1 MPQTKLRVL
10 FVEASQDDLQQT
22 LAKLAENGYLI
33 EHQRVEDADAM
44 QSALLANQWDI
55 VLCSYNPPAFGGL
68 EALSLMQSLGI
79 ELPFLFLSHN
89 LREENI
95 IGAIQAGAG
104 DYIFKG
110 SLSRLIPAVEHYL
123 SVAVIRREHRQMLL
137 DLKENQT
144 RLLALISNLPGMAYQ
159 LFQSNA
165 GELTF
170 PYISEG
176 CYELLGVHPQDLQHE
191 PALFFNM
198 LHPDDLNS
206 YQSSMQTSTENLT
219 FIYWEGRIKSLPAGT
234 LLAGSRPLR
243 SDSEVGG
250 LLAGS
255 RPLRSDSEV
264 GGIKWVNL
272 RSCPRKMPHGVQWEG
287 MMFNITERKLA
298 EIEII
303 RSQEQL
309 RELSAHIQDVREQ
322 ERLSLA
328 REVHDDM
335 GSMLTA
341 IKMDIAW
348 LNSRLT
354 NKEPA
359 LIAKIK
365 DIDNLVTRCAAAASN
380 ISRNLR
386 PSALDCFGIVA
397 AIEVEASEFEQRTS
411 ITCLLDT
418 VDEGVAVPP
427 NIAITLFRIFQEAL
441 NNIMKH
447 AQATKV
453 RVMIH
458 NRIHSVEL
466 TVSDNGCG
474 LSEPDR
480 LKPRSF
486 GLRGIQERVARF
498 GGEVRISGK
507 PGQGTTIAVSIPQ
520 AAIETEIAQ
529 APQQLLF

>member
-1 MPQTKLRVL
+1 MPQTQLRVL

-22 LAKLAENGYLI
+22 LAKLADSGYLV
-33 EHQRVEDADAM
+33 EYQRVEDADAM
-44 QSALLANQWDI
+44 KSALLEERWDI

-68 EALSLMQSLGI
+68 EALSLMQSLNI
-79 ELPFLFLSHN
+79 DLPFLFLSHN

-95 IGAIQAGAG
+95 ISAIQAGAG
-104 DYIFKG
+104 DYIFRG
-110 SLSRLIPAVEHYL
+110 SLNRLIPAVEHYL
-123 SVAVIRREHRQMLL
+123 REANIRREHRQMLL

-144 RLLALISNLPGMAYQ
+144 RLQALISNLPGMAYQ
-159 LFQSNA
+159 LLHTQS
-165 GELTF
+165 GEASF
-170 PYISEG
+170 PYVSEG
-176 CYELLGVHPQDLQHE
+176 CYALLGIHPQDLE
-191 PALFFNM
+191 RDPALFFGM
-198 LHPDDLNS
+198 LHLQDLNS
-206 YQSSMQTSTENLT
+206 YQLAMQTSAQNLT
-219 FIYWEGRIKSLPAGT
+219 FMYWEGRIKSMPDGEI
-234 LLAGSRPLR
+234 R
-243 SDSEVGG
+243 
-250 LLAGS
+250 
-255 RPLRSDSEV
+255 
-264 GGIKWVNL
+264 WVNL
-272 RSCPRKMPHGVQWEG
+272 RCSPRKMPQGMQWEG

-298 EIEII
+298 EIESV
-303 RSQEQL
+303 RSQQQL
-309 RELSAHIQDVREQ
+309 RELSDHIQDVREQ

-348 LNSRLT
+348 LSSRLP
-354 NKEPA
+354 NQEAA
-359 LIAKIK
+359 LAAKIK
-365 DIDNLVTRCAAAASN
+365 DIENLVTRCASAASN

-397 AIEVEASEFEQRTS
+397 AIEVEASEFEQRTG

-447 AQATKV
+447 AQASKV
-453 RVMIH
+453 RVLIH
-458 NRIHSVEL
+458 NRINSVEL

-474 LSEPDR
+474 LTEPDR

-498 GGEVRISGK
+498 AGEVRITSK
-507 PGQGTTIAVSIPQ
+507 TGQGTTIAVSIPQ

-529 APQQLLF
+529 APQQTLF

>member
-1 MPQTKLRVL
+1 MPQKNLRVL
-10 FVEASQDDLQQT
+10 FVEASHDDLQQA
-22 LAKLAENGYLI
+22 LAKLADNGYLV
-33 EHQRVEDADAM
+33 EHQRVEDAAAM
-44 QSALLANQWDI
+44 KSALLKEHWDI

-68 EALSLMQSLGI
+68 EALTLMQSLNI
-79 ELPFLFLSHN
+79 DLPFLFLSHN

-95 IGAIQAGAG
+95 IRAIQAGAG

-110 SLSRLIPAVEHYL
+110 NLNRLIPAVEHYL
-123 SVAVIRREHRQMLL
+123 REANIRREHRQMLL

-144 RLLALISNLPGMAYQ
+144 RLHALISNLPGMAYQ
-159 LFQSNA
+159 LLQSST
-165 GELTF
+165 EEVTF
-170 PYISEG
+170 PYVSEG
-176 CYELLGVHPQDLQHE
+176 CYDLLGVLSKDLEQN

-198 LHPDDLNS
+198 LHPADLNS
-206 YQSSMQTSTENLT
+206 YKKAMKASAKSLT
-219 FIYWEGRIKSLPAGT
+219 FVYWEGRIKSLPDG
-234 LLAGSRPLR
+234 
-243 SDSEVGG
+243 E
-250 LLAGS
+250 
-255 RPLRSDSEV
+255 
-264 GGIKWVNL
+264 IKWVNL
-272 RSCPRKMPHGVQWEG
+272 RCSPRKMPQGVQWEG

-298 EIEII
+298 EIEIM

-341 IKMDIAW
+341 IKLDIAW
-348 LNSRLT
+348 LGSRLD
-354 NKEPA
+354 NSESA
-359 LIAKIK
+359 LAAKVK
-365 DIDNLVTRCAAAASN
+365 DIENLVTKCAAAAGN

-397 AIEVEASEFEQRTS
+397 AIEIEASEFEQRTS
-411 ITCLLDT
+411 ISCELDT
-418 VDEGVAVPP
+418 IEESAAVDP

-447 AQATKV
+447 AQASKV
-453 RVMIH
+453 KVTMC
-458 NRIHSVEL
+458 NSKKNVKL
-466 TVSDNGCG
+466 TVADNGRG

-498 GGEVRISGK
+498 GGEVTISGK
-507 PGQGTTIAVSIPQ
+507 PGHGTTISVSIPH
-520 AAIETEIAQ
+520 AAVEAEMDQTAQ
-529 APQQLLF
+529 QTLF

>member
-1 MPQTKLRVL
+1 MPRNKLRVL
-10 FVEASQDDLQQT
+10 FVEASQDDLHQT
-22 LAKLAENGYLI
+22 LAKLADNGYLVD
-33 EHQRVEDADAM
+33 HQRVEDADAM
-44 QSALLANQWDI
+44 KSALLGERWDI

-68 EALSLMQSLGI
+68 EALSLMQSLSI
-79 ELPFLFLSHN
+79 DLPLLFLSHN

-95 IGAIQAGAG
+95 IRAIQAGAG

-110 SLSRLIPAVEHYL
+110 NLNRLVPAIEHYL
-123 SVAVIRREHRQMLL
+123 HEAIIRREHRQMLL

-144 RLLALISNLPGMAYQ
+144 RLHALISNLPGMAYQ
-159 LFQSNA
+159 LLQTDT
-165 GELTF
+165 GEVSF
-170 PYISEG
+170 PYVSEG
-176 CYELLGVHPQDLQHE
+176 CFDLLGMHPQDLE
-191 PALFFNM
+191 GNPALFFDM
-198 LHPDDLNS
+198 LHPADLNS
-206 YQSSMQTSTENLT
+206 YKKAMLASAQNLT
-219 FIYWEGRIKSLPAGT
+219 FMYWEGRIKPFPDA
-234 LLAGSRPLR
+234 
-243 SDSEVGG
+243 E
-250 LLAGS
+250 
-255 RPLRSDSEV
+255 
-264 GGIKWVNL
+264 IKWVNL
-272 RSCPRKMPHGVQWEG
+272 RCCPRKMPQGIQWEG
-287 MMFNITERKLA
+287 MIFNITERKLA
-298 EIEII
+298 EIEAM

-322 ERLSLA
+322 ERLALA

-348 LNSRLT
+348 LSSRLV
-354 NKEPA
+354 NNEPS
-359 LIAKIK
+359 LTEKIK
-365 DIDNLVTRCAAAASN
+365 GIDNLVTRCAAAASN

-386 PSALDCFGIVA
+386 PGALDSFGIIA
-397 AIEVEASEFEQRTS
+397 AIEIEANEFEQRTN

-418 VDEGVAVPP
+418 VDEDVAVSP

-447 AQATKV
+447 AHASKV
-453 RVMIH
+453 RVLIH
-458 NRIHSVEL
+458 NRRKSVEL

-498 GGEVRISGK
+498 GGEVRISSK

-520 AAIETEIAQ
+520 AAVETEIEQ
-529 APQQLLF
+529 APQQSLF

>member
-1 MPQTKLRVL
+1 
-10 FVEASQDDLQQT
+10 
-22 LAKLAENGYLI
+22 
-33 EHQRVEDADAM
+33 
-44 QSALLANQWDI
+44 
-55 VLCSYNPPAFGGL
+55 
-68 EALSLMQSLGI
+68 
-79 ELPFLFLSHN
+79 
-89 LREENI
+89 
-95 IGAIQAGAG
+95 
-104 DYIFKG
+104 
-110 SLSRLIPAVEHYL
+110 
-123 SVAVIRREHRQMLL
+123 
-137 DLKENQT
+137 
-144 RLLALISNLPGMAYQ
+144 
-159 LFQSNA
+159 
-165 GELTF
+165 
-170 PYISEG
+170 
-176 CYELLGVHPQDLQHE
+176 
-191 PALFFNM
+191 M
-198 LHPDDLNS
+198 LHSADLDS
-206 YQSSMQTSTENLT
+206 YRQAMLSSAKNLD
-219 FIYWEGRIKSLPAGT
+219 FLYWEGRINSLPDGET
-234 LLAGSRPLR
+234 R
-243 SDSEVGG
+243 
-250 LLAGS
+250 
-255 RPLRSDSEV
+255 
-264 GGIKWVNL
+264 WVNL
-272 RSCPRKMPHGVQWEG
+272 RCCPRKMPQGVQWEG

-303 RSQEQL
+303 RSREQL
-309 RELSAHIQDVREQ
+309 RELSDHIQDVREQ

-354 NKEPA
+354 NQEPA
-359 LIAKIK
+359 LTAKIK
-365 DIDNLVTRCAAAASN
+365 DVENLVTRCAAAASN

-397 AIEVEASEFEQRTS
+397 AIEVEASEFEQRTG

-447 AQATKV
+447 AQASKV
-453 RVMIH
+453 RVLIH

-498 GGEVRISGK
+498 AGEVRISSK

-520 AAIETEIAQ
+520 AAIETEITL
-529 APQQLLF
+529 APQQSLF

>member
-1 MPQTKLRVL
+1 MPQMKLRVL

-22 LAKLAENGYLI
+22 LAKLADNGYLV
-33 EHQRVEDADAM
+33 EYQRVEDADTM
-44 QSALLANQWDI
+44 KSALLENQWDI

-68 EALSLMQSLGI
+68 EALSLMQSLSI
-79 ELPFLFLSHN
+79 DLPFLFLSHN

-110 SLSRLIPAVEHYL
+110 SLNRLIPAVEHYL
-123 SVAVIRREHRQMLL
+123 HEATIRREHRQTLL
-137 DLKENQT
+137 DLEENQT
-144 RLLALISNLPGMAYQ
+144 RWHALISNLPGMAYQ
-159 LFQSNA
+159 LFQSNS
-165 GELTF
+165 GEVTF
-170 PYISEG
+170 PYVSEG
-176 CYELLGVHPQDLQHE
+176 CYELLGVHPQDLQHQ

-198 LHPDDLNS
+198 LHPADFNS
-206 YQSSMQTSTENLT
+206 YQSAMQTAGKNMS
-219 FIYWEGRIKSLPAGT
+219 FMYWEGRIESLPAGD
-234 LLAGSRPLR
+234 LIAGSCP
-243 SDSEVGG
+243 SAVGG
-250 LLAGS
+250 T
-255 RPLRSDSEV
+255 
-264 GGIKWVNL
+264 KWVNL
-272 RSCPRKMPHGVQWEG
+272 RCSPRKVPEGLQWEG
-287 MMFNITERKLA
+287 MIFNITERKLA

-322 ERLSLA
+322 ERLSLS

-348 LNSRLT
+348 LSRRLT
-354 NKEPA
+354 SNDPA
-359 LIAKIK
+359 LSAKIT
-365 DIDNLVTRCAAAASN
+365 DIENLVTRCAAAASN
-380 ISRNLR
+380 IARNLR

-397 AIEVEASEFEQRTS
+397 AIEVEANEFEQRTNIS
-411 ITCLLDT
+411 CLLDT
-418 VDEGVAVPP
+418 IDEGVAVPP

-453 RVMIH
+453 RVLIH

-486 GLRGIQERVARF
+486 GLRGVQERVARF

-507 PGQGTTIAVSIPQ
+507 SGQGTTIAVSIPQ
-520 AAIETEIAQ
+520 AAIDAEIAQ
-529 APQQLLF
+529 APQQPLF

>member
-1 MPQTKLRVL
+1 MPQKKIRVL

-22 LAKLAENGYLI
+22 LAKLADNEYLV
-33 EHQRVEDADAM
+33 EYQRVEGADAM
-44 QSALLANQWDI
+44 KAALLDQHWDI

-68 EALSLMQSLGI
+68 EALSLMQSLNI
-79 ELPFLFLSHN
+79 DLPFLFLSHN

-95 IGAIQAGAG
+95 IRAIQAGAG

-110 SLSRLIPAVEHYL
+110 SLNRLIPAIEHYL
-123 SVAVIRREHRQMLL
+123 REATIRREHRQMLV

-144 RLLALISNLPGMAYQ
+144 RLHALISNLPGMAYQ
-159 LFQSNA
+159 LL
-165 GELTF
+165 LTSADEVSF
-170 PYISEG
+170 PYVSEG
-176 CYELLGVHPQDLQHE
+176 SYDLLGIVSHDLE
-191 PALFFNM
+191 LNPALFFSM
-198 LHPDDLNS
+198 LHPEDIGS
-206 YQSSMQTSTENLT
+206 YIQTMDASAQNLT
-219 FIYWEGRIKSLPAGT
+219 FVYWEGRIKSLPDDEVKWID
-234 LLAGSRPLR
+234 LR
-243 SDSEVGG
+243 CS
-250 LLAGS
+250 
-255 RPLRSDSEV
+255 
-264 GGIKWVNL
+264 
-272 RSCPRKMPHGVQWEG
+272 PRKMPHGVQWEG

-298 EIEII
+298 EIEAL

-348 LNSRLT
+348 IDSRL
-354 NKEPA
+354 NKKESA
-359 LIAKIK
+359 LTEKIA
-365 DIDNLVTRCAAAASN
+365 DIENLVTRCAAAASN

-386 PSALDCFGIVA
+386 PSALDSFGIVA
-397 AIEVEASEFEQRTS
+397 AIEIEASEFEKRTN

-418 VDEGVAVPP
+418 VDEDVAVPP
-427 NIAITLFRIFQEAL
+427 NISITLFRIFQEAL

-447 AQATKV
+447 AQASKV

-458 NRIHSVEL
+458 NRATSVDL

-474 LSEPDR
+474 LKEPDR
-480 LKPRSF
+480 LKPHSF

-498 GGEVRISGK
+498 GGKVRISSK
-507 PGQGTTIAVSIPQ
+507 AGQGTTIAVSIPHTE
-520 AAIETEIAQ
+520 IETKIGQ
-529 APQQLLF
+529 ANQRSLF

>member
-1 MPQTKLRVL
+1 MPPTKLRVL

-44 QSALLANQWDI
+44 KSALLENQWDI

-68 EALSLMQSLGI
+68 EALNLMQSLGI
-79 ELPFLFLSHN
+79 DLPFLFLSHN

-110 SLSRLIPAVEHYL
+110 SLNRLIPAVEHYL

-144 RLLALISNLPGMAYQ
+144 RLQALISNLPGMAYQ
-159 LFQSNA
+159 LFQSNS

-170 PYISEG
+170 PYVSEG

-191 PALFFNM
+191 PALFFDM
-198 LHPDDLNS
+198 LHPADLSS
-206 YQSSMQTSTENLT
+206 YQSAVQTSGKNLT
-219 FIYWEGRIKSLPAGT
+219 FMYWEGRIKSL
-234 LLAGSRPLR
+234 
-243 SDSEVGG
+243 SEG
-250 LLAGS
+250 AF
-255 RPLRSDSEV
+255 
-264 GGIKWVNL
+264 KWVNL
-272 RSCPRKMPHGVQWEG
+272 RCSPRKVPEGVQWEG
-287 MMFNITERKLA
+287 MIFNITERKLA
-298 EIEII
+298 EIEIT

-348 LNSRLT
+348 LSSRLS
-354 NKEPA
+354 NKEPV
-359 LIAKIK
+359 LNAKIK

-411 ITCLLDT
+411 IACLLDT

-453 RVMIH
+453 RVLIH

-520 AAIETEIAQ
+520 AALDTEIAQ
-529 APQQLLF
+529 APQQSLF